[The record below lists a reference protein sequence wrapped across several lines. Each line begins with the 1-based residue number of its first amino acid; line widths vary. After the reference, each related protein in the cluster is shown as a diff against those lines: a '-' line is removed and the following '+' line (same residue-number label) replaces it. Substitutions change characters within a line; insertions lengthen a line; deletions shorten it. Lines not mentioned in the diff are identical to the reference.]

1 MRILRRLLAIAA
13 LALAPA
19 FAAYAEECTNLYL
32 HTKAGEKI
40 GFRFADTPSITFN
53 RANALIIKSDALEVA
68 MVKGFSTVD
77 KITFDDAAGIT
88 DIEADAQGVIT
99 PGAGNVVTLSGFG
112 EGTAVTV
119 SNLSGQ
125 VLRTVSTVADGVT
138 EVSLDA
144 YGKGVYI
151 IAAGDVVCKVAI
163 K

>member
-1 MRILRRLLAIAA
+1 MKVLTRLLAIAA
-13 LALAPA
+13 LVLAPVA
-19 FAAYAEECTNLYL
+19 AAYADECTNLYL

-40 GFRFADTPSITFN
+40 GFRFADKPNITFN
-53 RANALIIKSDALEVA
+53 RANALIIKSDVTEV

-88 DIEADAQGVIT
+88 DVEADAQGAIC
-99 PGAGNVVTLSGFG
+99 PGANNLVTLSGFA
-112 EGTAVTV
+112 EGTNVTV
-119 SNLSGQ
+119 SNLNGQ
-125 VLRTVSTVADGVT
+125 VLQTVSTVADGVT

-151 IAAGDVVCKVAI
+151 NADDDVVCKFAN